1 MTVIYHTPLS
11 PDQQRAAG
19 MPTPQPLAMADQ
31 VRFSDLDTNNHVNN
45 TVYFEWFERLRIRYT
60 QSLVERGLIDSP
72 GPRVVIRSGSI
83 RYLQEMLE
91 RENYIVTCRCT
102 SFRNTSYA
110 LAQEVWVGREL
121 RATFE
126 CILVLLERDG
136 SGRYPLPD
144 RLKQYFEQTENARP
158 EW

>member
-91 RENYIVTCRCT
+91 RENYTVTCRCT
-102 SFRNTSYA
+102 SLRNTSYA

-158 EW
+158 EG

>member
-1 MTVIYHTPLS
+1 MCRRGGVLICQTLS
-11 PDQQRAAG
+11 QVDNTAEPRA
-19 MPTPQPLAMADQ
+19 
-31 VRFSDLDTNNHVNN
+31 
-45 TVYFEWFERLRIRYT
+45 RI
-60 QSLVERGLIDSP
+60 DP
-72 GPRVVIRSGSI
+72 CCRVVIRSGSI

-158 EW
+158 EG

>member
-1 MTVIYHTPLS
+1 MELFNEQAV
-11 PDQQRAAG
+11 
-19 MPTPQPLAMADQ
+19 
-31 VRFSDLDTNNHVNN
+31 SDMFPVVVELPVVWGEMDSMRHVNN

-158 EW
+158 EG